1 MNIGDS
7 IKSIRQEKGLTQKE
21 LSLKAHISRSYL
33 ADLENNRYNPSVDTL
48 NSISKA
54 LQTPLTYFLDN
65 SKSSKICLRA
75 VQYFGKASRK
85 QLTQEECA
93 ELIQALSKDLRGKTH
108 NVEEEI
114 ADVLIMIEQLKCIYD
129 NDKIEKYRE
138 EKINRLNELMEN
150 REGKN
155 E

>member
-54 LQTPLTYFLDN
+54 LQTPLTYFLNN
-65 SKSSKICLRA
+65 SKFQQICLQA
-75 VQYFGKASRK
+75 VQYFGIEPQKRQAI
-85 QLTQEECA
+85 EECA
-93 ELIQALSKDLRGKTH
+93 ELIQAICKDLRGKEH

-114 ADVLIMIEQLKCIYD
+114 ADVFIMLEQLTHIYD
-129 NDKIEKYRE
+129 NDKIEKFRE
-138 EKINRLNELMEN
+138 EKINKLQKLL
-150 REGKN
+150 
-155 E
+155 